1 MKHLSLMQ
9 RLIIIVVGCFALFFC
24 TLVAAQDKQAKSQ
37 AASTTNAQANATS
50 PTAQGE
56 KLFRTN
62 CGRCHNPPESISPR
76 EVRAVV
82 RHMRVRAILTD
93 EEERLIL
100 KFLAP

>member
-1 MKHLSLMQ
+1 M
-9 RLIIIVVGCFALFFC
+9 RARWFAIVAVCCSFVFCALG
-24 TLVAAQDKQAKSQ
+24 AAQEKQNKPPATPSSN
-37 AASTTNAQANATS
+37 AAPS

-76 EVRAVV
+76 EARAVV
-82 RHMRVRAILTD
+82 RHMRVRATLTD
-93 EEERLIL
+93 EDERLIL